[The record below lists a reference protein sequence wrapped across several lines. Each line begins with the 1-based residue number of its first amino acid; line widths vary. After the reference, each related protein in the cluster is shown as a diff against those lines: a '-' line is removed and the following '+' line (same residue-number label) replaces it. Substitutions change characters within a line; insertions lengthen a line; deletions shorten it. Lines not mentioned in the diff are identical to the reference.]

1 MTIRDIKVLISA
13 VAAASSA
20 VAVANTIFPATSGD
34 ISDPAYWGGAIPSD
48 VIELKGGTTA
58 FTVSRDVS
66 FAGIFNNWGTLNI
79 TVDAGRTVAL
89 NGNLWSTS
97 GLINLNGG
105 IYDFQGTYGFNT
117 GTWAE
122 GVWRVNAAKFNGCVL
137 TNMVNVVLKNNGQP
151 GLTWRMSDN
160 AAIYTSG
167 PFRLAA
173 YGALVDDGQAFLMSS
188 GAKVVCGR
196 LQTDCGKNG
205 SDIVYRRAELRLS
218 GNGTSFTA
226 TGGESNMI
234 GDKYSGARLIVDDF
248 AHLSLTNGLTYLGTE
263 AVSVSNVVSV
273 SNHAT
278 ADFQAVYLGGYGL
291 GCGSSRF
298 EVLSDARVTADA
310 FYATGGNSGCRD
322 NMIVVSNAT
331 LSCRVFTN
339 GGANNSGSNAT
350 VRISGDHPQLIS
362 WGIHSLAFC
371 LCNSPKLIFDI
382 PLAGYRSGIIPI
394 RVENYS
400 IWGDGTAAVEFNGV
414 DEYQRALKGRQ
425 GRQRIPIIYAAQG
438 ILLHDGFYESANASL
453 PQGCRFYYD
462 GDSKCAIL
470 EVKPICGFVYSIQ

>member
-1 MTIRDIKVLISA
+1 MTIQDIKVQISTAVMASA
-13 VAAASSA
+13 VIAA
-20 VAVANTIFPATSGD
+20 ANTIFPTTSGD
-34 ISDPAYWGGAIPSD
+34 ISDPEYWGGAIPSD
-48 VIELKGGTTA
+48 AIELKGGTTA
-58 FTVSRDVS
+58 FAISRDVS

-79 TVDAGRTVAL
+79 TVDVGRTVTL
-89 NGNLWSTS
+89 NGNLWSAT
-97 GLINLNGG
+97 GLVNLNGG
-105 IYDFQGTYGFNT
+105 TYDVRGVYGFNT
-117 GTWAE
+117 GAWNE
-122 GVWRVNAAKFNGCVL
+122 WVWRSNAATFNGCVL
-137 TNMVNVVLKNNGQP
+137 TNMENVVLKNNGQP
-151 GLTWRMSDN
+151 GLTWRMSGN

-188 GAKVVCGR
+188 GAKVVCSR

-205 SDIVYRRAELRLS
+205 SDIVYRRAELHLS
-218 GNGTSFTA
+218 GSGTSFTA
-226 TGGESNMI
+226 TGNEANMI
-234 GDKYSGARLIVDDF
+234 GDRYSGARLIVDDF
-248 AHLSLTNGLTYLGTE
+248 AHLNLTNGLTYLGAE

-278 ADFQAVYLGGYGL
+278 ADFQNVYLGGYGS

-298 EVLSDARVTADA
+298 EVLSDARVTTDA
-310 FYATGGNSGCRD
+310 FYATGGNSKCRD
-322 NMIVVSNAT
+322 NMIVISNAT

-339 GGANNSGSNAT
+339 GGINNSGSNTT

-362 WGIHSLAFC
+362 WGDHSLALS

-400 IWGDGTAAVEFNGV
+400 IWGDGTAAIEFNGV

-425 GRQRIPIIYAAQG
+425 GRQRIPLIYAAQE
-438 ILLHDGFYESANASL
+438 IRLHDGFYESVNASL

-462 GDSKCAIL
+462 GDSKCAVL
-470 EVKPICGFVYSIQ
+470 EVKPICGFVCSIQ